1 MSIREYAL
9 GKRGTFAR
17 VSWSRPC
24 KVKKNT
30 PAIIKTV
37 TANNVR
43 IGAQYDALA
52 STKKAKGVNTTE
64 EAHRLNTG
72 LKGMSWVVYPTIL
85 KSDRTGK
92 EFLRMETAKNSKFT
106 TEYSIDG
113 RKVNREDIEGYLLAS
128 EKKSG
133 CDMPT
138 VMNVGLDN
146 ITDMR

>member
-9 GKRGTFAR
+9 GKHGTFAR

-24 KVKKNT
+24 KVKKNA

-52 STKKAKGVNTTE
+52 STKKTKGVNTTE
-64 EAHRLNTG
+64 EAHSLNTG

-92 EFLRMETAKNSKFT
+92 EFVRMETAKNSKFT

-113 RKVNREDIEGYLLAS
+113 RKVNRKDIEGYLLAS

-138 VMNVGLDN
+138 VMNVGMDN